1 MKRKVNLTYFK
12 KENDLL
18 VGEISLPD
26 MDLQII
32 RKLFDAL
39 DEDDMYGEIPLLEDN
54 AKKLK
59 RLVDINLDL
68 DRYEYFFEYDSPV
81 DQPSGT

>member
-1 MKRKVNLTYFK
+1 MKRKVNLSYFK
-12 KENDLL
+12 KENDLFA
-18 VGEISLPD
+18 GEISLPD

-32 RKLFDAL
+32 RKLFGAS
-39 DEDDMYGEIPLLEDN
+39 DEDEMYGEIPLLEDN

-68 DRYEYFFEYDSPV
+68 NRYEYFFECDNPAE
-81 DQPSGT
+81 